1 MFMMNDL
8 KEFIFK
14 KKIAG
19 LSAKSLR
26 DYEEFITPFVKFC
39 DCSFY
44 DLSVEILTDYFDSLF
59 CRNLSKSTIA
69 TYIRNVKIF
78 LVWCEHKYKVDFNY
92 SEIEVPKS
100 PKKNPRI
107 YSDVE
112 IKQIFELIYDND
124 WLSLRNCSI
133 VSLMLDSGLRRH
145 EVITISR
152 SDIHF
157 VDNYLNVTGKGLKDR
172 IVPLGEMSKNFILDY
187 LEYCPYYSQFL
198 FVTRDGFPCSD
209 NTVKQFMRKY
219 AERLPFEFS
228 SHKLRHNFAT
238 NFLVDNYYHTGHMD
252 IYALM
257 SVLGHENLETTKRY
271 LHIANQVVYSKS
283 HISHLDNILLK

>member
-19 LSAKSLR
+19 LSTKSLR

-92 SEIEVPKS
+92 SEIKVPKS

-112 IKQIFELIYDND
+112 IKQIFELIHDDD

-157 VDNYLNVTGKGLKDR
+157 VDGYLNVTGKGLKDR

-187 LEYCPYYSQFL
+187 LQYCPYYNRFL

-219 AERLPFEFS
+219 SRQLPFEFS

-238 NFLVDNYYHTGHMD
+238 NFLVDNYYQTGHMD

-257 SVLGHENLETTKRY
+257 SILGHENLETTKRY
-271 LHIANQVVYSKS
+271 LHIANQVVYSKA
-283 HISHLDNILLK
+283 HISHLDNVLLN